1 MPFFILKFLSFLP
14 FGGLLKNPKIIF
26 WGLLIIALAVSYFI
40 WKDKIQDEVLVKFE
54 KEKNE
59 EIIQKQQ
66 EQLKLQAELVKE
78 AEINSK
84 KLTAK
89 TNELIS
95 NINRLRDEL
104 HDIDP
109 KDDGEVA
116 PVLKNTISGLKKL
129 QGEISVDESEKES
142 N

>member
-84 KLTAK
+84 KLTEK

-95 NINRLRDEL
+95 NINRLREEL
-104 HDIDP
+104 YDIDP

-129 QGEISVDESEKES
+129 QGEISVNESEKES